1 MKKYN
6 SSHKIITL
14 AILFITMILPSSC
27 NKDVLEEKII
37 SNIGNDYL
45 NTPAGLNDGVK
56 AAYAS
61 LRSWYGSERGCNL
74 TVFGTDTYQNGADG
88 NWKFMNTYDPQFD
101 PRTGIVQEVWDEF
114 YRGINTCNAV
124 IDRAA
129 KVAGLTD
136 VVKKQRIGEVKFL
149 RANYYFILTQL
160 FGGVDLRLKETID
173 PTKAAKRATIQEMY
187 AAITKDLEDAIVD
200 LENKARSVEYGRAT
214 KAAAEHLL
222 AKVYLTK
229 GTSEA
234 KAADDFS
241 KAATLANNVIKNY
254 GIELLPDFADV
265 HKEGNETNKE
275 VIFACQYTYDP
286 LTNLIPGNP
295 FNSGNNS
302 HVFFLMEY
310 DVLPGM
316 IRDIVNGRPFKR
328 YKPTTYTL
336 ETVFALSNR
345 VNDSR
350 YYKTFKDTHIS
361 NNAGTFNSSAFD
373 DSKTKV
379 TFAVG
384 DTAFYQPGFEMSKE
398 ERATK
403 KYQVMNP
410 SKYSERWFPGLR
422 KHIDGRRA
430 DRTVFEGGRDFIAM
444 RLGETYLILA
454 EALIKQDK
462 NQEAADAVNVLR
474 RRAAWA
480 GKQTAMEITA
490 AQANMDF
497 MYEERERELIGEQHR
512 WFDLKRWGNLVAR
525 VKLHNS
531 QATATI
537 KDYHVLRPIP
547 QVQIDRVEGGKASF
561 PQNPGY

>member
-1 MKKYN
+1 MKKN
-6 SSHKIITL
+6 IFSHKSIVLVAL
-14 AILFITMILPSSC
+14 AAALIVPSAC
-27 NKDVLEEKII
+27 NKDVLNEKIVA
-37 SNIGNDYL
+37 NIGNDYL
-45 NTPAGLNDGVK
+45 NTPAGMNDGVK

-88 NWKFMNTYDPQFD
+88 NWKFMNTYDAQFD

-124 IDRAA
+124 IDRS
-129 KVAGLTD
+129 VNVTGLAD
-136 VVKKQRIGEVKFL
+136 AVKKQRVGEVKFL
-149 RANYYFILTQL
+149 RAHYYFILTQL

-173 PTKAAKRATIQEMY
+173 PTKSATRATVAQMY
-187 AAITKDLEDAIVD
+187 AAIIKDLEEAIPD
-200 LENKARSVEYGRAT
+200 LENKARSAEYGRAT
-214 KAAAEHLL
+214 RAAAEHLL

-234 KAADDFS
+234 KAADDFA
-241 KAATLANNVIKNY
+241 KAATLASNVIKNY
-254 GIELLPDFADV
+254 PGLQLTKDFADV
-265 HKEGNETNKE
+265 HREGNEANEE

-286 LTNLIPGNP
+286 LTNLVPGNSL
-295 FNSGNNS
+295 NSGNNS

-316 IRDIVNGRPFKR
+316 IRDVANGRPFKR

-336 ETVFALSNR
+336 ETVFAQSNR

-350 YYKTFKDTHIS
+350 YYKTFKDTYIA
-361 NNAGTFNSSAFD
+361 NNPGSFNTSAFD
-373 DSKTKV
+373 NSKARV
-379 TFAVG
+379 TFAIG
-384 DTAFYQPGFEMSKE
+384 DTAIYLPGYEMPQA

-410 SKYSERWFPGLR
+410 STYSERWFPPLR
-422 KHIDGRRA
+422 KHTDGRRA

-454 EALIKQDK
+454 EALIKQGK
-462 NQEAADAVNVLR
+462 AQEAADAVNVVR
-474 RRAAWA
+474 RRAAWP
-480 GKQTAMEITA
+480 GKTAAMEITA
-490 AQANMDF
+490 AQATMDF
-497 MYEERERELIGEQHR
+497 IMEERERELLAEQHR

-525 VKLHNS
+525 VKQYNS
-531 QATATI
+531 QAGAI
-537 KDYHVLRPIP
+537 KDHHILRPIP
-547 QVQIDRVEGGKASF
+547 QVQIDRVEGGAANF